1 VQTPSLAW
9 CIDHAME
16 ELAALAA
23 RNDATRAS
31 TKSRE
36 DASSQGED
44 SGDASGDSEWAP
56 DSDDDRSSGAEIM
69 ASTDEHDSDVCDE
82 DTRIILISDD
92 LREVV
97 TSLIHED
104 PCKKKCL
111 EGKASE
117 LEQFMC
123 SLSPM
128 TTGERKQSIMTTLA
142 LLMQTDTILRHRGY
156 GLRQQFNY
164 YLPMVG
170 HVCREAWC
178 SCYGLSMPS
187 LTRYRNRIKEGAF
200 SVKAHG
206 NRLNQNASAVDL
218 RWLVAWFK
226 EFSATVGDVVPVR
239 VRKQKT
245 VDGTVKLQY
254 SDAEYT
260 MLPAYFTWAQ
270 LWWSESRICSTRG
283 DQTDRDHDRT
293 FGDLMGGG

>member
-1 VQTPSLAW
+1 MQRTLPDMWDHPSPCNLATQNTS
-9 CIDHAME
+9 CHVSHAE
-16 ELAALAA
+16 TALDLSPPTNRNSGTKDWAAGHGG
-23 RNDATRAS
+23 RKISPATS
-31 TKSRE
+31 C
-36 DASSQGED
+36 Q
-44 SGDASGDSEWAP
+44 
-56 DSDDDRSSGAEIM
+56 
-69 ASTDEHDSDVCDE
+69 
-82 DTRIILISDD
+82 
-92 LREVV
+92 
-97 TSLIHED
+97 
-104 PCKKKCL
+104 KCL

-123 SLSPM
+123 SLSQM

-164 YLPMVG
+164 YLPVVG
-170 HVCREAWC
+170 HVYREAWC
-178 SCYGLSMPS
+178 SCYGLSTPT

-245 VDGTVKLQY
+245 VDG
-254 SDAEYT
+254 
-260 MLPAYFTWAQ
+260 
-270 LWWSESRICSTRG
+270 R
-283 DQTDRDHDRT
+283 
-293 FGDLMGGG
+293 